1 MESPMSEDRLPD
13 DPLVDPFVAA
23 GPRWMAGRTAL
34 VAGGGQNTDY
44 PGVGYAICML
54 LAGHGA
60 RVAVLDR
67 DKDAAARTV
76 DRITAIG
83 GEAIPV
89 IADVTSDRACAD
101 AVAETVSTLGR
112 LDTLVHTVAVGDRA
126 GVFEV
131 TPERFDELMD
141 TNFKS
146 AWQITRHAVPVLA
159 GGSSIVAISPVGAR
173 YRGPGMVYC
182 VAKAALENFTEGAA
196 TTLGPQGIRVNC
208 VQVGAIWGA
217 FAARGSMPETMREPR
232 REGTSLKTEGTSW
245 DIAYAALFLLSD
257 RARWI
262 SGHILTV
269 EGGPPHRFPVGPPI
283 TSVP

>member
-1 MESPMSEDRLPD
+1 MESPMPEDRLPD

-23 GPRWMAGRTAL
+23 GPQWMAGRTAL
-34 VAGGGQNTDY
+34 VAGGGQNTDL
-44 PGVGYAICML
+44 PGVGYAICVL
-54 LAGHGA
+54 LAEHGA

-89 IADVTSDRACAD
+89 IADVTSDRACAA
-101 AVAETVSTLGR
+101 AVAETVSTLGG

-146 AWQITRHAVPVLA
+146 AWQITRHAVPVLRR
-159 GGSSIVAISPVGAR
+159 GSSIVTISSVGAR

-217 FAARGSMPETMREPR
+217 FAARGSMPESMREPR

>member
-1 MESPMSEDRLPD
+1 MPD
-13 DPLVDPFVAA
+13 DPLTDPLAEA
-23 GPRWMAGRTAL
+23 GPQWMAGRTAL
-34 VAGGGQNTDY
+34 VAGGGQNTDL
-44 PGVGYAICML
+44 PGVGYAICVL
-54 LAGHGA
+54 LAEQGA

-101 AVAETVSTLGR
+101 AVAETVAALGG
-112 LDTLVHTVAVGDRA
+112 LDTLVHTVAMGDLA
-126 GVFEV
+126 GIFEM
-131 TPERFDELMD
+131 TPERFDELMNA
-141 TNFKS
+141 NFTS
-146 AWQITRHAVPVLA
+146 AWQITRHAVPVLPR
-159 GGSSIVAISPVGAR
+159 GGSIVTISSVWAR
-173 YRGPGMVYC
+173 YPVPGLVYN

-196 TTLGPQGIRVNC
+196 TTLGPQGIRVNG
-208 VQVGAIWGA
+208 VRVGGIWGA
-217 FAARGSMPETMREPR
+217 FAARRGSEQLREHLR
-232 REGTSLKTEGTSW
+232 QTTSLKTEGTSW
-245 DIAYAALFLLSD
+245 DPAYAALFLLSD

-269 EGGPPHRFPVGPPI
+269 EGGPPHRFPAGPPI